1 MDSYQVE
8 IDNQAKREIRELHGH
23 MRQRVIRSIRD
34 LRTQPRPPESRE
46 LDLLAAGLK
55 LDAGMSLHRIKIDA
69 WRIIYVIEE
78 EWQVITVLAVRRRP
92 PYQYSD
98 LGELLPEG

>member
-8 IDNQAKREIRELHGH
+8 IDNRAKREIRELPGH

-34 LRTQPRPPESRE
+34 LRTQPRPPENRE
-46 LDLLAAGLK
+46 LDMVAAGLT
-55 LDAGMSLHRIKIDA
+55 LDAGMSLHRIKIEA

-78 EWQVITVLAVRRRP
+78 EWRVIIVLAVRKRP

-98 LGELLPEG
+98 LSELLPID